1 MGLLLALTD
10 FESGNRNIPNT
21 TKGTS
26 SGQAQGYQ
34 QITTGTWND
43 FAPDAGVDLTKYP
56 TPMSA
61 PPDVQWKVAST
72 IPLRRWAPETLAY
85 LRQRGFKLDPDLSLG
100 ENVAANGGSPANWFS
115 GAKWAGPG
123 SSAGGS
129 PYQTLAGVADPF
141 ADLRAA
147 QSVASSVGPT
157 NAMTG
162 QKYQSLSGGA
172 DPFADLRSQ
181 SATPQVSTTPV
192 QITPPLA
199 NAQPGANGLVWDAN
213 GGHDPKTG
221 ELVIAGQPF
230 QGGVAHPQMLAGAM
244 GVLGGVPIAG
254 PYLQAGAERAAAA
267 YNALTN
273 GGAYGDNLNAIQ
285 GEVAGAQG
293 SYPKTTTAGNVLGGI
308 AGTVPMIMAAPE
320 MFGADAAAPLW
331 ANALSGAASGGALGG
346 LDTAV
351 RENAA
356 GQPISPQAVG
366 TNALIGAALGG
377 AAPALGSALGATGRM
392 LGGGKMAPEDAVVAR
407 SALDAGYPLTAGQ
420 LSNDTGFKFLSS
432 VSDRLPFSGSSDN
445 AAQIQG
451 AVNRKAAEAIGEQA
465 DALTPQVM
473 QRAKSRIGNVFDTV
487 AANTTV
493 KADSKFLGALADVD
507 DEMRNASGM
516 APNEV
521 EPIAKAIDNIIGKVS
536 NGEITGQQYLDLTR
550 SGTPLSQLANN
561 PNPNISHYASQVKDA
576 LQDALSRSA
585 SPKDQAALATAKQQ
599 YRNLMTVDG
608 AVSRDGRGNVN
619 PVTLA
624 TQANTG
630 KFNAND
636 IVYGRAGPLGDI
648 AMLGQAFMKQ
658 MPSSGTAERLGW
670 LGAAA
675 KMGAGAAAVASGTL
689 GGLAGAAG
697 VPAALMANRL
707 LVNPI
712 LRSRYLANAL
722 VNRSLPGALEN
733 PGIGRPLL
741 QGGAL
746 SVGNALSG
754 Q

>member
-1 MGLLLALTD
+1 MGFLAALTD
-10 FESGNRNIPNT
+10 FESGNKNIPNT
-21 TKGTS
+21 TQGTS
-26 SGQAQGYQ
+26 SGPAQGYF
-34 QITTGTWND
+34 QITTGTWNA
-43 FAPDAGVDLTKYP
+43 FAPDAGIDLSKYP
-56 TPMSA
+56 TAISA

-72 IPLRRWAPETLAY
+72 IPLRRWAPETLNY
-85 LRQRGFKLDPDLSLG
+85 LRKRGFSLDPDLSLG
-100 ENVAANGGSPANWFS
+100 ENVAANGGSPAKWFS
-115 GAKWAGPG
+115 GTAYGGGTG
-123 SSAGGS
+123 SSSGRFDLGAA
-129 PYQTLAGVADPF
+129 PQATAADPF
-141 ADLRAA
+141 ADLVAA
-147 QSVASSVGPT
+147 EKAASSVAPT
-157 NAMTG
+157 NAMAG
-162 QKYQSLSGGA
+162 VANRFDLGA
-172 DPFADLRSQ
+172 SQAGSDPFADLAKSEE
-181 SATPQVSTTPV
+181 TPAQTAPV
-192 QITPPLA
+192 QQGAPAPQTVMTAPGGGLEVMNSIPVVGPSILA
-199 NAQPGANGLVWDAN
+199 
-213 GGHDPKTG
+213 
-221 ELVIAGQPF
+221 
-230 QGGVAHPQMLAGAM
+230 AGA
-244 GVLGGVPIAG
+244 GVNALINGDSYA
-254 PYLQAGAERAAAA
+254 AERALQTQQMRQFEAAHPTA
-267 YNALTN
+267 ATGARI
-273 GGAYGDNLNAIQ
+273 GGGL
-285 GEVAGAQG
+285 
-293 SYPKTTTAGNVLGGI
+293 L
-308 AGTVPMIMAAPE
+308 GTVPMVMGAPA
-320 MFGADAAAPLW
+320 MFGADATAPLW
-331 ANALSGAASGGALGG
+331 ANALSGAASGGVLGG

-377 AAPALGSALGATGRM
+377 ATPVLGSALGATGRM
-392 LGGGKMAPEDAVVAR
+392 LGGGTMAPQDAVVAR
-407 SALDAGYPLTAGQ
+407 NALDAGYPLTAGQ

-432 VSDRLPFSGSSDN
+432 VSDRLPFSGSTDN

-451 AVNRKAAEAIGEQA
+451 AVNRKAAEAIGEEA

-493 KADSKFLGALADVD
+493 KADSKFLGSLADVD

-521 EPIAKAIDNIIGKVS
+521 EPIAKVIDNIIGKVS
-536 NGEITGQQYLDLTR
+536 NGKITGQQYLDLTR
-550 SGTPLSQLANN
+550 SGTPLSNLANN
-561 PNPNISHYASQVKDA
+561 PNPNISHYASEVKDA

-585 SPKDQAALATAKQQ
+585 SPEDQAALATAKQQ

-608 AVSRDGRGNVN
+608 AISRDGRGNVN

-636 IVYGRAGPLGDI
+636 VVYGRAGPLGDI

-675 KMGAGAAAVASGTL
+675 KMGTGLATVASGTL
-689 GGLAGAAG
+689 GGLSGAAG

-746 SVGNALSG
+746 GIGNALGG